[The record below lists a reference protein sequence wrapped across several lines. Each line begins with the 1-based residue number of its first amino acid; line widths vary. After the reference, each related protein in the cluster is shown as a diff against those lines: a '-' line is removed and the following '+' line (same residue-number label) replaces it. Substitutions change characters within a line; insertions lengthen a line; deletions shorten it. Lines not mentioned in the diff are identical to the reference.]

1 MQFAA
6 DEIVQLSQDIFAT
19 MLQLEV
25 AVADLNAPRAH
36 DTRLTGCVQIA
47 GVWKGAVMV
56 DAPVAFVHQAA
67 AIMFDIV
74 AEDAQPADLQDALA
88 ELSNMVGGNLKT
100 LLPGPSYLSLPTV
113 TEGNDYSLSVP
124 GSRLISRVGLDCHG
138 HLIEVALLEE
148 LPTTPRT
155 TCGVAAAQ

>member
-56 DAPVAFVHQAA
+56 DAPVQR
-67 AIMFDIV
+67 
-74 AEDAQPADLQDALA
+74 
-88 ELSNMVGGNLKT
+88 
-100 LLPGPSYLSLPTV
+100 
-113 TEGNDYSLSVP
+113 VP
-124 GSRLISRVGLDCHG
+124 GTRSRA
-138 HLIEVALLEE
+138 ALRRSARQS
-148 LPTTPRT
+148 TPWW
-155 TCGVAAAQ
+155 A